1 MNIHNDVLVLGK
13 VSENTLGLGTVG
25 FENGRPMEGFHG
37 IRKENSAQAHALGK
51 VSEKTM
57 GNVGK
62 RQEGLKNK
70 GLWDSRSL

>member
-13 VSENTLGLGTVG
+13 VSENTLGIGTAGV
-25 FENGRPMEGFHG
+25 ECNRPMAGFG
-37 IRKENSAQAHALGK
+37 DIRKESSAQAHALGK

-57 GNVGK
+57 GPEGR

-70 GLWDSRSL
+70 GLWDDRSL